1 MPKSVAKP
9 AAKSAA
15 KASVKAEPKATKATP
30 KTAAKTTS
38 KATPKTAASKTT
50 TAKAAK
56 PAAKTAAKAAPKT
69 GAKAAPKTAAKKSTT
84 KASTKKAG
92 SASSTDDEDWGEAG
106 SGRSLV
112 IVESPAKAK
121 TLKKIL
127 GAKFMIKAS
136 VGHIR
141 DLPEKKLGV
150 DIDNDFEPLYEVL
163 AAKADLVEELR
174 QAARKSDTI
183 YLAADPDRE
192 GEAIAWHVSELL
204 DNTKATVHRI
214 EFHEITKNA
223 ILEAIQNP
231 REIDYHR
238 VNAQQTRRILD
249 RLVGYKLSPLLWK
262 KVSKGLS
269 AGRVQSVAVRI
280 ICEREAEIN
289 AFVPVEYW
297 TVATELK
304 KTLKDAGGMVANLA
318 KIDGEKAEIKDEA
331 AAKAIVKTLETQPYE
346 VAAVNTREAKRRP
359 QPPFITSTLQR
370 EASTRFGYSVKKTMQ
385 IAQKLYEGM
394 DLGNGPEGLISYMR
408 TDSTRVADEARD
420 AAKEFIVA
428 QYGPEFYPAE
438 PNDYT
443 KKAKKNVQDAH
454 EAIRPTYINRT
465 PDSVRDALNEEQFR
479 IYSIIWN
486 RFMSS
491 QMEAA
496 QIRTKTVEVACQN
509 LLLRGSDSK
518 VIFKGYMAV
527 YQAAEDEEVTSSAL
541 LDVVKGDKLVA
552 SKVEPKQHFT
562 EPPPRFNEASLVKTL
577 EELGIGRPSTY
588 APTIATVQ
596 DRGYVFMENK
606 ALKPTPL
613 GKAVNDVLVKHF
625 QDIVDVGFTAGMENK
640 LDEIED
646 NNLPWRGVIRD
657 FYEPF
662 EATLKKAGDEMEKV
676 VILLEG
682 ESCPD
687 CEKPMSLKTSRW
699 GSQFMGCTGYPE
711 CKYTRPLSKDQK
723 ALPED
728 QPSDEKCEKCGG
740 DMLMKHGRFG
750 EYLKC
755 QSEGC
760 GATKS
765 FEQKTGIVCPK
776 CGEGEVVAKKSR
788 RGKIFYG
795 CNRYPDCDQAF
806 WNKPVADKCPDCG
819 HLLTEKVLKKGTFHA
834 CSEKGCGFSREVE
847 TPEAAP
853 A

>member
-1 MPKSVAKP
+1 MPKASEKSTTTTKTTAK
-9 AAKSAA
+9 KTTA
-15 KASVKAEPKATKATP
+15 KA
-30 KTAAKTTS
+30 
-38 KATPKTAASKTT
+38 T
-50 TAKAAK
+50 TAKAATK
-56 PAAKTAAKAAPKT
+56 KAAPAKT
-69 GAKAAPKTAAKKSTT
+69 TT
-84 KASTKKAG
+84 KAKTKKAG
-92 SASSTDDEDWGEAG
+92 GDSGFDEEEDSEGG
-106 SGRSLV
+106 NGRSLV

-127 GAKFMIKAS
+127 GAKFQIKAS

-150 DIDNDFEPLYEVL
+150 DIEQNFEPMYEVL
-163 AAKADLVEELR
+163 PAKADLVEEL
-174 QAARKSDTI
+174 QEAARKSDTI

-192 GEAIAWHVSELL
+192 GEAIAWHVSMLL
-204 DNTKATVHRI
+204 NNPKASVHRI

-223 ILEAIQNP
+223 ILEAIKNP
-231 REIDYHR
+231 REIDLPR
-238 VNAQQTRRILD
+238 VNAQQARRVLD

-269 AGRVQSVAVRI
+269 AGRVQSVAVRL
-280 ICEREAEIN
+280 ICEREEEVE

-297 TVATELK
+297 TIATELK
-304 KTLKDAGGMVANLA
+304 KDAKDTHHMVANLA
-318 KIDGEKAEIKDEA
+318 KIDGEKAEIPNEKA
-331 AAKAIVKTLETQPYE
+331 AAAIVKTLESNPHE
-346 VAAVNTREAKRRP
+346 VAAVNTRESRRKA

-370 EASTRFGYSVKKTMQ
+370 ESSTRFGYAVKKTMQ
-385 IAQKLYEGM
+385 IAQKLYEGI

-420 AAKEFIVA
+420 AAKAFIVDH
-428 QYGPEFYPAE
+428 YGKEFYPAE
-438 PNDYT
+438 PNDYS
-443 KKAKKNVQDAH
+443 KKSKKNIQDAH
-454 EAIRPTYINRT
+454 EAIRPTYIDKT
-465 PDSVRDALNEEQFR
+465 PESIKDKLNDEQYR

-486 RFMSS
+486 RFMAS

-496 QIRTKTVEVACQN
+496 QIRTKTIEVSCQN

-527 YQAAEDEEVTSSAL
+527 YQADEDEDVVASAL
-541 LDVVKGDKLVA
+541 LDVEKGDKLVMA
-552 SKVEPKQHFT
+552 KVEPKQHFT

-613 GKAVNDVLVKHF
+613 GKAVNQVLVKHF
-625 QDIVDVGFTAGMENK
+625 QDIVDVHFTAALETR
-640 LDEIED
+640 LDDIEED
-646 NNLPWRGVIRD
+646 TIQWQGVIRD

-662 EATLKKAGDEMEKV
+662 EATLKKAADEMEKV

-682 ESCPD
+682 ENCPD
-687 CEKPMSLKTSRW
+687 CGKPMSLKTSRW

-740 DMLMKHGRFG
+740 DMMMKHGRFG

-755 QSEGC
+755 QAEGC
-760 GATKS
+760 GASKS
-765 FEQKTGIVCPK
+765 FEQKTGITCPK
-776 CGEGEVVAKKSR
+776 CNQGEVVAKKSR

-806 WNKPVADKCPDCG
+806 WNKPIAEKCPDCG
-819 HLLTEKVLKKGTFHA
+819 SLLTEKVLKKGTFHA
-834 CSEKGCGFSREVE
+834 CPEKGCGFSKQVEEVS
-847 TPEAAP
+847 P
-853 A
+853 AS

>member
-1 MPKSVAKP
+1 MP
-9 AAKSAA
+9 
-15 KASVKAEPKATKATP
+15 
-30 KTAAKTTS
+30 KTTS
-38 KATPKTAASKTT
+38 KTVDKTVVKPSTKPKAKKADAKATLPKAKSSKPVASKGKAVK
-50 TAKAAK
+50 AKA
-56 PAAKTAAKAAPKT
+56 
-69 GAKAAPKTAAKKSTT
+69 
-84 KASTKKAG
+84 KKAD
-92 SASSTDDEDWGEAG
+92 SDEALDASEA
-106 SGRSLV
+106 GRSLV

-127 GAKFMIKAS
+127 GAKFQIKAS

-150 DIDNDFEPLYEVL
+150 DVDQDFEPVYEVL
-163 AAKADLVEELR
+163 SAKADLVEELR
-174 QAARKSDTI
+174 QAASKCDTI

-192 GEAIAWHVSELL
+192 GEAIAWHVAALL
-204 DNTKATVHRI
+204 AGNTTAVVHRI

-223 ILEAIQNP
+223 ILEAIQHP
-231 REIDYHR
+231 REINVHR
-238 VNAQQTRRILD
+238 VNAQQARRILD

-269 AGRVQSVAVRI
+269 AGRVQSVAVRL
-280 ICEREAEIN
+280 ICEREAEIE

-297 TVATELK
+297 TIATELK
-304 KTLKDAGGMVANLA
+304 KSAKDAASMVANLVR
-318 KIDGEKAEIKDEA
+318 IDGEKVEISDEKTA
-331 AAKAIVKTLETQPYE
+331 NAIVKTLETSPY
-346 VAAVNTREAKRRP
+346 AVSSVGTRESRRKP

-370 EASTRFGYSVKKTMQ
+370 EASTRYGYPVKKTMQ
-385 IAQKLYEGM
+385 IAQKLYEGL
-394 DLGNGPEGLISYMR
+394 DLGNGPEGLITYMR
-408 TDSTRVADEARD
+408 TDSTRIADEARD
-420 AAKEFIVA
+420 AAKAFIVEH
-428 QYGPEFYPAE
+428 YGQEFYPAE
-438 PNDYT
+438 PNDYS
-443 KKAKKNVQDAH
+443 KKAKKNIQDAH
-454 EAIRPTYINRT
+454 EAIRPTFIERT
-465 PDSVRDALNEEQFR
+465 PESVRDSLSDEQHR

-491 QMEAA
+491 QMESA
-496 QIRTKTVEVACQN
+496 QIRTKTVEVGCAN

-518 VIFKGYMAV
+518 VVFKGYMAV
-527 YQAAEDEEVTSSAL
+527 YQAEDDEAVTASAL
-541 LDVVKGDKLVA
+541 LDVEKGDQLVVA
-552 SKVEPKQHFT
+552 KIDPKQHFT
-562 EPPPRFNEASLVKTL
+562 EPPPRFNEASLVKML

-596 DRGYVFMENK
+596 DRGYAFMENK

-613 GKAVNDVLVKHF
+613 GKAVNQVLVKHF
-625 QDIVDVGFTAGMENK
+625 QDIVDVGFTAAMETK
-640 LDEIED
+640 LDDIEED
-646 NNLPWRGVIRD
+646 TLQWRGVIRD

-662 EATLKKAGDEMEKV
+662 EATLKKATDEMEKV

-728 QPSDEKCEKCGG
+728 QPSDEKCEKCSGA
-740 DMLMKHGRFG
+740 MMMKHGRFG

-755 QSEGC
+755 QNEDC

-776 CGEGEVVAKKSR
+776 CNQGEVVAKKSR

-806 WNKPVADKCPDCG
+806 WNKPLADKCPECDS
-819 HLLTEKVLKKGTFHA
+819 LLTEKVLKKGTFQA
-834 CSEKGCGFSREVE
+834 CPTKGCGYTKEVE
-847 TPEAAP
+847 EAPIAP
-853 A
+853 SA

>member
-1 MPKSVAKP
+1 MPKIASKASPKPSLDEEETSVTTSAKAKATAKAATKTTKAKPDSKFVAKP
-9 AAKSAA
+9 AS
-15 KASVKAEPKATKATP
+15 
-30 KTAAKTTS
+30 
-38 KATPKTAASKTT
+38 
-50 TAKAAK
+50 
-56 PAAKTAAKAAPKT
+56 KTAAKAAVKST
-69 GAKAAPKTAAKKSTT
+69 TKAKAAPKS
-84 KASTKKAG
+84 KKA
-92 SASSTDDEDWGEAG
+92 ASDDADADEGG
-106 SGRSLV
+106 GRSLV

-127 GAKFMIKAS
+127 GAKFTIKAS

-150 DIDNDFEPLYEVL
+150 DIENDFEPLYEIL

-174 QAARKSDTI
+174 EAARKSDTI

-192 GEAIAWHVSELL
+192 GEAIAWHVSMLL
-204 DNTKATVHRI
+204 DNPKATVHRI

-223 ILEAIQNP
+223 ILEAIQHP

-280 ICEREAEIN
+280 ICEREAEID
-289 AFVPVEYW
+289 AFTPVEYW
-297 TVATELK
+297 TIGTELK
-304 KTLKDAGGMVANLA
+304 KDLKDAGGMVANLA
-318 KIDGEKAEIKDEA
+318 KIDGEKAEIHNEA
-331 AAKAIVKTLETQPYE
+331 TAKALVKTLETQPYE
-346 VAAVNTREAKRRP
+346 VAAVNTRESKRKA

-370 EASTRFGYSVKKTMQ
+370 EASTRFGYAVKKTMQ
-385 IAQKLYEGM
+385 VAQKLYEGM
-394 DLGNGPEGLISYMR
+394 DLGHGPEGLITYMR
-408 TDSTRVADEARD
+408 TDSTRISDEARD
-420 AAKEFIVA
+420 AAKEFIMS
-428 QYGPEFYPAE
+428 QYGKEYYPAE
-438 PNDYT
+438 PNDYS
-443 KKAKKNVQDAH
+443 KKSKKNVQDAH
-454 EAIRPTYINRT
+454 EAIRPTDVTRT
-465 PDSVRDALNEEQFR
+465 PDAVRDALNDEQFR

-486 RFMSS
+486 RFMAS
-491 QMEAA
+491 QMDAA

-527 YQAAEDEEVTSSAL
+527 YQADEDEEVTSSAL
-541 LDVVKGDKLVA
+541 LDVNKGDRLVVA
-552 SKVEPKQHFT
+552 KIDPKQHFT

-588 APTIATVQ
+588 APTIGTIQ

-613 GKAVNDVLVKHF
+613 GKAVNEVLVKHF
-625 QDIVDVGFTAGMENK
+625 QDIVDVGFTAAMEDK
-640 LDEIED
+640 LDDIEIEQ
-646 NNLPWRGVIRD
+646 LPWRNVIRG

-662 EATLKKAGDEMEKV
+662 EATLKKASDEMEKV
-676 VILLEG
+676 VIILDG
-682 ESCPD
+682 EFCPD
-687 CEKPMSLKTSRW
+687 CGKPMSLKTSRW

-711 CKYTRPLSKDQK
+711 CKATRPLSKDQK
-723 ALPED
+723 PLPED

-765 FEQKTGIVCPK
+765 FEQKTGVVCPK

-806 WNKPVADKCPDCG
+806 WNKPVDEKCPDCG
-819 HLLTEKVLKKGTFHA
+819 HLLTEKVLKKGTFRA
-834 CSEKGCGFSREVE
+834 CSEKGCGYSREIEV
-847 TPEAAP
+847 EAAP

>member
-1 MPKSVAKP
+1 MPK
-9 AAKSAA
+9 
-15 KASVKAEPKATKATP
+15 
-30 KTAAKTTS
+30 
-38 KATPKTAASKTT
+38 T
-50 TAKAAK
+50 TAK
-56 PAAKTAAKAAPKT
+56 TAPKT
-69 GAKAAPKTAAKKSTT
+69 TKKPAKATG
-84 KASTKKAG
+84 KASPKKAKT
-92 SASSTDDEDWGEAG
+92 SPADDEDDQDESG

-127 GAKFMIKAS
+127 GAKFQIKAS

-150 DIDNDFEPLYEVL
+150 EIDNNFEPVYEVL
-163 AAKADLVEELR
+163 PAKADLVEELR
-174 QAARKSDTI
+174 SAASKCDTI

-192 GEAIAWHVSELL
+192 GEAIAWHVSMLL
-204 DNTKATVHRI
+204 DNPKAKVHRI

-223 ILEAIQNP
+223 ILDAIQHP

-269 AGRVQSVAVRI
+269 AGRVQSVAVRL
-280 ICEREAEIN
+280 ICEREAEID

-297 TVATELK
+297 TIAAELK
-304 KTLKDAGGMVANLA
+304 KDAKDKASMMANLV
-318 KIDGEKAEIKDEA
+318 KIDSEKAEIPDEA
-331 AAKAIVKTLETQPYE
+331 TAKAIVKTLETSPYE
-346 VAAVNTREAKRRP
+346 VASVGSRESKRKA

-370 EASTRFGYSVKKTMQ
+370 ESSTRYGYSVKKTMQ
-385 IAQKLYEGM
+385 IAQQLYEGI

-420 AAKEFIVA
+420 AAKEFIVN
-428 QYGPEFYPAE
+428 QYGKEFYPAE
-438 PNDYT
+438 PNDYS
-443 KKAKKNVQDAH
+443 KKTKKNVQDAH
-454 EAIRPTYINRT
+454 EAIRPTYIERT
-465 PDSVRDALNEEQFR
+465 PESVRASLSDEQFR

-486 RFMSS
+486 RFIAS

-496 QIRTKTVEVACQN
+496 QIRTKTVEVACKN
-509 LLLRGSDSK
+509 LLLRGSDST

-527 YQAAEDEEVTSSAL
+527 YQADEDEEVTSSAL
-541 LDVVKGDKLVA
+541 LDVQKGDKLVH
-552 SKVEPKQHFT
+552 SKIEPKQHFT

-596 DRGYVFMENK
+596 ERGYVFMENK

-613 GKAVNDVLVKHF
+613 GKTVNEVLVKHF
-625 QDIVDVGFTAGMENK
+625 QDIVDVHFTAALETK
-640 LDEIED
+640 LDDIEGD
-646 NNLPWRGVIRD
+646 ALPWRGVIRD

-662 EATLKKAGDEMEKV
+662 EATLKKATDEMEKV

-682 ESCPD
+682 ETCQD
-687 CEKPMSLKTSRW
+687 CGKPMSLKTSRW

-711 CKYTRPLSKDQK
+711 CKSTRPLSKDQK
-723 ALPED
+723 PLPED
-728 QPSDEKCEKCGG
+728 KPSDEKCEKCGG
-740 DMLMKHGRFG
+740 EMLMKHGRFG

-755 QSEGC
+755 QNEGC

-765 FEQKTGIVCPK
+765 FEQKTGVTCPK
-776 CGEGEVVAKKSR
+776 CGQGEVVAKKSR
-788 RGKIFYG
+788 RGKMFYG

-806 WNKPVADKCPDCG
+806 WNKPVAEKCPECDS
-819 HLLTEKVLKKGTFHA
+819 LLTEKVLKKGTFYA
-834 CSEKGCGFSREVE
+834 CSTKGCGYSREVE
-847 TPEAAP
+847 TTAAP

>member
-1 MPKSVAKP
+1 MPKASPKAETKAESKTNKKP
-9 AAKSAA
+9 ASKAGAKKATG
-15 KASVKAEPKATKATP
+15 KASA
-30 KTAAKTTS
+30 
-38 KATPKTAASKTT
+38 
-50 TAKAAK
+50 
-56 PAAKTAAKAAPKT
+56 
-69 GAKAAPKTAAKKSTT
+69 
-84 KASTKKAG
+84 KKAG
-92 SASSTDDEDWGEAG
+92 GDSGMNEEEESGN
-106 SGRSLV
+106 GRSLV

-127 GAKFMIKAS
+127 GAKFQIKAS

-150 DIDNDFEPLYEVL
+150 DVDQDFEPMYEIL
-163 AAKADLVEELR
+163 PAKADLVEELR
-174 QAARKSDTI
+174 SAANKCDTI

-192 GEAIAWHVSELL
+192 GEAIAWHVSTLL
-204 DNTKATVHRI
+204 ENPKATVHRI

-223 ILEAIQNP
+223 ILEAIQHP

-269 AGRVQSVAVRI
+269 AGRVQSVAVRL
-280 ICEREAEIN
+280 ICEREAEVE

-297 TVATELK
+297 TIATELK
-304 KTLKDAGGMVANLA
+304 KDAKDKASMMANLV
-318 KIDGEKAEIKDEA
+318 KIDGEKAEIHDEKSA
-331 AAKAIVKTLETQPYE
+331 TAVVKTLEGNPYE
-346 VAAVNTREAKRRP
+346 VASVGTRESRRKP

-370 EASTRFGYSVKKTMQ
+370 EASTRYGYSVKKTMQ
-385 IAQKLYEGM
+385 IAQQLYEGI

-408 TDSTRVADEARD
+408 TDSTRISDEARD
-420 AAKEFIVA
+420 AAKEFITEH
-428 QYGPEFYPAE
+428 YGKEFYPAE
-438 PNDYT
+438 PNDYS
-443 KKAKKNVQDAH
+443 KKTKKNVQDAH
-454 EAIRPTYINRT
+454 EAIRPTYITRT
-465 PDSVRDALNEEQFR
+465 PDSVRASLSEEQAR
-479 IYSIIWN
+479 IYGIIWN
-486 RFMSS
+486 RFMAS

-496 QIRTKTVEVACQN
+496 KISTKTVEVSCQN

-527 YQAAEDEEVTSSAL
+527 YQAEEDEEVVASAL
-541 LDVVKGDKLVA
+541 LDVSKGDKLVA
-552 SKVEPKQHFT
+552 AKVEPKQHFT

-596 DRGYVFMENK
+596 ERGYVFMENK

-613 GKAVNDVLVKHF
+613 GKAVNEVLVKHF
-625 QDIVDVGFTAGMENK
+625 QDIVDVNFTAALETK
-640 LDEIED
+640 LDDIED
-646 NNLPWRGVIRD
+646 DTLPWRGVIRD

-662 EATLKKAGDEMEKV
+662 EATLKKAADEMEKV
-676 VILLEG
+676 VILLDG
-682 ESCPD
+682 EVCQD
-687 CEKPMSLKTSRW
+687 CGKPMSLKTSRW

-711 CKYTRPLSKDQK
+711 CKATRPLSKDQK

-728 QPSDEKCEKCGG
+728 KPSDEKCEKCGG
-740 DMLMKHGRFG
+740 EMVMKHGRFG

-755 QSEGC
+755 QSEDC

-765 FEQKTGIVCPK
+765 FEQKTGVTCPK
-776 CGEGEVVAKKSR
+776 CNQGEVVAKKSR

-806 WNKPVADKCPDCG
+806 WNKPVAEKCPDCESM
-819 HLLTEKVLKKGTFHA
+819 LTEKVLKKGTFYA
-834 CSEKGCGFSREVE
+834 CPTKGCGYSREVE
-847 TPEAAP
+847 AVAP

>member
-1 MPKSVAKP
+1 MPKSAPKATVSTDEETTSAKT
-9 AAKSAA
+9 
-15 KASVKAEPKATKATP
+15 KATKA
-30 KTAAKTTS
+30 K
-38 KATPKTAASKTT
+38 AASKTT
-50 TAKAAK
+50 TKAKAAT
-56 PAAKTAAKAAPKT
+56 KTT
-69 GAKAAPKTAAKKSTT
+69 TAKAAPKTAAKPATKTAATKTAAKKTTT
-84 KASTKKAG
+84 KAKTKKAAVEEDDDFEEG
-92 SASSTDDEDWGEAG
+92 SG
-106 SGRSLV
+106 GRSLV

-163 AAKADLVEELR
+163 SAKADLVEELR
-174 QAARKSDTI
+174 SAARKSDTI

-192 GEAIAWHVSELL
+192 GEAIAWHVSTLL
-204 DNTKATVHRI
+204 DNPKATVHRI

-223 ILEAIQNP
+223 ILDAIQNP

-269 AGRVQSVAVRI
+269 AGRVQSVAVRL
-280 ICEREAEIN
+280 ICEREAEIE
-289 AFVPVEYW
+289 AFVPEEYW
-297 TVATELK
+297 TIATELK
-304 KTLKDAGGMVANLA
+304 KDAKDAGAMVANLA
-318 KIDGEKAEIKDEA
+318 KIDGEKAEIKNEA
-331 AAKAIVKTLETQPYE
+331 QAKALVKTLETQPYE
-346 VAAVNTREAKRRP
+346 VAGVNTRESKRKP

-370 EASTRFGYSVKKTMQ
+370 ESSTRYGYSVKKTMQ
-385 IAQKLYEGM
+385 IAQQLYEGV

-408 TDSTRVADEARD
+408 TDSTRISDEARD
-420 AAKEFIVA
+420 AAKEFILA
-428 QYGPEFYPAE
+428 QYGKEYYPAE
-438 PNDYT
+438 PNDYS
-443 KKAKKNVQDAH
+443 KKTKKNVQDAH
-454 EAIRPTYINRT
+454 EAIRPTYVSKT
-465 PDSVRDALNEEQFR
+465 PDSVRSALSEEQFR

-486 RFMSS
+486 RFMAS

-527 YQAAEDEEVTSSAL
+527 YQAEDDEEVTASAL
-541 LDVVKGDKLVA
+541 LDVTKGDKLVVA
-552 SKVEPKQHFT
+552 KIDPKQHFT
-562 EPPPRFNEASLVKTL
+562 EPPPRFNEASLVKML

-588 APTIATVQ
+588 APTIGTVQ

-613 GKAVNDVLVKHF
+613 GRAVNEVLVKHF
-625 QDIVDVGFTAGMENK
+625 QDIVDVNFTAAMEDK
-640 LDEIED
+640 LDGIED
-646 NNLPWRGVIRD
+646 DTLPWRTVIRG

-662 EATLKKAGDEMEKV
+662 EATLKKASDEMEKV
-676 VILLEG
+676 VIILEG
-682 ESCPD
+682 ESCQD
-687 CEKPMSLKTSRW
+687 CGKPMSLKTSRW

-711 CKYTRPLSKDQK
+711 CKATRPLSKDQK

-728 QPSDEKCEKCGG
+728 KPSDEKCEKCGG
-740 DMLMKHGRFG
+740 EMMMKHGRFG

-755 QSEGC
+755 QNEDC

-765 FEQKTGIVCPK
+765 FEQKTGVTCPK

-788 RGKIFYG
+788 RGKMFYG

-806 WNKPVADKCPDCG
+806 WNKPVNEKCPDCG

-847 TPEAAP
+847 TAASS
-853 A
+853 

>member
-1 MPKSVAKP
+1 MSKAPTKSG
-9 AAKSAA
+9 
-15 KASVKAEPKATKATP
+15 VKA
-30 KTAAKTTS
+30 
-38 KATPKTAASKTT
+38 TT
-50 TAKAAK
+50 TTKKTSAKAAPK
-56 PAAKTAAKAAPKT
+56 KTAAKASS
-69 GAKAAPKTAAKKSTT
+69 KKVGKNTVLDE
-84 KASTKKAG
+84 
-92 SASSTDDEDWGEAG
+92 DDENSAAN
-106 SGRSLV
+106 GRSLV

-127 GAKFMIKAS
+127 GPKFQIKAS

-150 DIDNDFEPLYEVL
+150 DIEHDFEPMYEVL
-163 AAKADLVEELR
+163 SAKASLVEEL
-174 QAARKSDTI
+174 QEAARKSDTI

-192 GEAIAWHVSELL
+192 GEAIAWHVSMLL
-204 DNTKATVHRI
+204 DNTKAKVHRI
-214 EFHEITKNA
+214 EFHEITKSA

-231 REIDYHR
+231 REINYPR
-238 VNAQQTRRILD
+238 VNAQQARRVLD

-269 AGRVQSVAVRI
+269 AGRVQSVTVRL
-280 ICEREAEIN
+280 ICEREEEVL

-297 TVATELK
+297 TIATELK
-304 KTLKDAGGMVANLA
+304 KDAKDSHHMVANLV
-318 KIDGEKAEIKDEA
+318 KVDGEKAEIPDEKT
-331 AAKAIVKTLETQPYE
+331 AKALVKTLESNAHE
-346 VAAVNTREAKRRP
+346 VSAVNSRESRRKA

-385 IAQKLYEGM
+385 IAQKLYEGI
-394 DLGNGPEGLISYMR
+394 DLGNGPEGLITYMR
-408 TDSTRVADEARD
+408 TDSTRVADEARE
-420 AAKEFIVA
+420 AAKEFIVK
-428 QYGPEFYPAE
+428 QYGKEFYPAE
-438 PNDYT
+438 PNDYS
-443 KKAKKNVQDAH
+443 KKSKKNIQDAH
-454 EAIRPTYINRT
+454 EAIRPTYVDKT
-465 PDSVRDALNEEQFR
+465 PDAIKHALSDEQAR
-479 IYSIIWN
+479 IYGIIWN
-486 RFMSS
+486 RFMAS

-496 QIRTKTVEVACQN
+496 QIRTKTVEVTCKN
-509 LLLRGSDSK
+509 LTLRGSDSK

-527 YQAAEDEEVTSSAL
+527 YQADEDEEVVASAL
-541 LDVVKGDKLVA
+541 LDVEKGDQLA
-552 SKVEPKQHFT
+552 MAKVEPRQHFT

-613 GKAVNDVLVKHF
+613 GKAVNQVLVRHF
-625 QDIVDVGFTAGMENK
+625 HDIVDVNFTAALETR
-640 LDEIED
+640 LDNIEED
-646 NNLPWRGVIRD
+646 TTPWQGVIRD
-657 FYEPF
+657 FYGPF
-662 EATLKKAGDEMEKV
+662 EATLKKASDEMEKV

-755 QSEGC
+755 QAEGC
-760 GATKS
+760 GAAKS
-765 FEQKTGIVCPK
+765 FEQKTGITCPK
-776 CGEGEVVAKKSR
+776 CNQGEVVAKKSR

-806 WNKPVADKCPDCG
+806 WNKPLAEKCPDCAS
-819 HLLTEKVLKKGTFHA
+819 LLTEKVLKKGTFHA
-834 CSEKGCGFSREVE
+834 CPEKGCGFSKQVEEV
-847 TPEAAP
+847 AAP
-853 A
+853 AS

>member
-1 MPKSVAKP
+1 MPKASTTGAAKKASATPKKP
-9 AAKSAA
+9 ATKKASPKKSAAA
-15 KASVKAEPKATKATP
+15 KASADDDMEE
-30 KTAAKTTS
+30 
-38 KATPKTAASKTT
+38 
-50 TAKAAK
+50 
-56 PAAKTAAKAAPKT
+56 
-69 GAKAAPKTAAKKSTT
+69 
-84 KASTKKAG
+84 G
-92 SASSTDDEDWGEAG
+92 S
-106 SGRSLV
+106 SGGKSLV

-127 GAKFMIKAS
+127 GAKFQIKAS

-150 DIDNDFEPLYEVL
+150 DIENNFEPMYEIL
-163 AAKADLVEELR
+163 PAKADLVEELR
-174 QAARKSDTI
+174 NAASKSDTI

-192 GEAIAWHVSELL
+192 GEAIAWHISALL

-231 REIDYHR
+231 REIDYPR
-238 VNAQQTRRILD
+238 VNAQQARRVLD

-269 AGRVQSVAVRI
+269 AGRVQSVTVRL
-280 ICEREAEIN
+280 ICEREAEIE
-289 AFVPVEYW
+289 AFTPVEYW

-304 KTLKDAGGMVANLA
+304 KDKADAASMQANLV
-318 KIDGEKAEIKDEA
+318 KIDGEKAEVSDEKT
-331 AAKAIVKTLETQPYE
+331 AKAIVKTLESQPYE
-346 VAAVNTREAKRRP
+346 VAAVNVRESKRKP

-370 EASTRFGYSVKKTMQ
+370 ESSTRYGYSVKKTMQ
-385 IAQKLYEGM
+385 IAQQLYEGVE
-394 DLGNGPEGLISYMR
+394 LSSGHEGLISYMR
-408 TDSTRVADEARD
+408 TDSTRVSDEARD
-420 AAKEFIVA
+420 AAKEFILDR
-428 QYGPEFYPAE
+428 YGKEFYPE
-438 PNDYT
+438 TPNDYT
-443 KKAKKNVQDAH
+443 KKTKKNVQDAH
-454 EAIRPTYINRT
+454 EAIRPTAIERT
-465 PDSVRDALNEEQFR
+465 PELVKEYLSDEQFR
-479 IYSIIWN
+479 LYSIIWN

-491 QMEAA
+491 QMESA
-496 QIRTKTVEVACQN
+496 QIRTKTVETACQN

-527 YQAAEDEEVTSSAL
+527 YQSDEDEDVVASAL
-541 LDVVKGDKLVA
+541 LDVQKGDKLV
-552 SKVEPKQHFT
+552 STKVEPKQHFT

-596 DRGYVFMENK
+596 DRGYAYMESK
-606 ALKPTPL
+606 ALRPTPL
-613 GKAVNDVLVKHF
+613 GKAVNMVLVKHF
-625 QDIVDVGFTAGMENK
+625 HDIVDVGFTAAMENK
-640 LDEIED
+640 LDDIESD
-646 NNLPWRGVIRD
+646 SLPWQGVIRE

-662 EATLKKAGDEMEKV
+662 EATLKQATDEMEKV

-682 ESCPD
+682 ENCPD
-687 CEKPMSLKTSRW
+687 CTKPMSLKTSRW

-740 DMLMKHGRFG
+740 DMLLKHGRFG

-755 QSEGC
+755 QAEDC
-760 GATKS
+760 GVSKS
-765 FEQKTGIVCPK
+765 FEQKTGVTCPK
-776 CGEGEVVAKKSR
+776 CGQGEVVAKKSR

-806 WNKPVADKCPDCG
+806 WNKPVNEKCPDCG
-819 HLLTEKVLKKGTFHA
+819 AMLTEKVLKKGTFHA

-847 TPEAAP
+847 DVVPTT
-853 A
+853 

>member
-1 MPKSVAKP
+1 MPK
-9 AAKSAA
+9 
-15 KASVKAEPKATKATP
+15 ASE
-30 KTAAKTTS
+30 KTAAKT
-38 KATPKTAASKTT
+38 ASKKT
-50 TAKAAK
+50 TAKAAPK
-56 PAAKTAAKAAPKT
+56 KAAPAKT
-69 GAKAAPKTAAKKSTT
+69 TT
-84 KASTKKAG
+84 KAKTKKAG
-92 SASSTDDEDWGEAG
+92 VSTDPDEDEASEG
-106 SGRSLV
+106 GNGRSLV

-127 GAKFMIKAS
+127 GAKFQIKAS

-150 DIDNDFEPLYEVL
+150 DIEQNFEPMYEVL
-163 AAKADLVEELR
+163 PAKADLVEELR
-174 QAARKSDTI
+174 EAARKSDTI

-192 GEAIAWHVSELL
+192 GEAIAWHVSKLL
-204 DNTKATVHRI
+204 DNPKATVHRI

-223 ILEAIQNP
+223 ILEAIKNP
-231 REIDYHR
+231 REIDYPR
-238 VNAQQTRRILD
+238 VNAQQARRVLD

-269 AGRVQSVAVRI
+269 AGRVQSVAVRL
-280 ICEREAEIN
+280 ICEREEEVE

-297 TVATELK
+297 TISTELK
-304 KTLKDAGGMVANLA
+304 KDAKDTHQMIANLA
-318 KIDGEKAEIKDEA
+318 RIDGEKAEIPDEKSA
-331 AAKAIVKTLETQPYE
+331 QAIVDTLKSNPLE
-346 VAAVNTREAKRRP
+346 VAGVNTRESRRKA

-370 EASTRFGYSVKKTMQ
+370 ESSTRFGYAVKKTMQ
-385 IAQKLYEGM
+385 IAQKLYEGI

-408 TDSTRVADEARD
+408 TDSTRVSDEARD
-420 AAKEFIVA
+420 AAKEFILN
-428 QYGPEFYPAE
+428 QYGKEYYPAE
-438 PNDYT
+438 PNDYS
-443 KKAKKNVQDAH
+443 KKSKKNIQDAH
-454 EAIRPTYINRT
+454 EAIRPTYIEKT
-465 PDSVRDALNEEQFR
+465 PELVREKLSEEQFR

-486 RFMSS
+486 RFMAS

-496 QIRTKTVEVACQN
+496 QIRTKTVEVACKN

-527 YQAAEDEEVTSSAL
+527 YQADEDEEVVASAL
-541 LDVVKGDKLVA
+541 LDVQKGDKLTA
-552 SKVEPKQHFT
+552 AKVEPKQHFT

-613 GKAVNDVLVKHF
+613 GKAVNQVLVKHF
-625 QDIVDVGFTAGMENK
+625 QDIVDVHFTATMETR
-640 LDEIED
+640 LDDIEED
-646 NNLPWRGVIRD
+646 TIEWQGVIRD

-662 EATLKKAGDEMEKV
+662 EATLKKAADEMEKV

-682 ESCPD
+682 ENCPD
-687 CEKPMSLKTSRW
+687 CGKPMSLKTSRW

-740 DMLMKHGRFG
+740 DMVMKHGRFG

-755 QSEGC
+755 QAEGC
-760 GATKS
+760 GASKS
-765 FEQKTGIVCPK
+765 FEQKTGITCPK
-776 CGEGEVVAKKSR
+776 CNQGEVVAKKSR

-806 WNKPVADKCPDCG
+806 WNKPIADKCPDCQS
-819 HLLTEKVLKKGTFHA
+819 LLTEKVLKKGTFHA
-834 CSEKGCGFSREVE
+834 CPEKGCGYSKQVEV
-847 TPEAAP
+847 TSA
-853 A
+853 

>member
-1 MPKSVAKP
+1 MPKSA
-9 AAKSAA
+9 S
-15 KASVKAEPKATKATP
+15 KASETAEQEESTAKKTTKSKTPAKTTTKTKA
-30 KTAAKTTS
+30 AAKTTT
-38 KATPKTAASKTT
+38 KA
-50 TAKAAK
+50 
-56 PAAKTAAKAAPKT
+56 AAKTAT
-69 GAKAAPKTAAKKSTT
+69 KTAAKKTAATKTAATKTAT
-84 KASTKKAG
+84 KAKTKKKADDFEDDDHDE
-92 SASSTDDEDWGEAG
+92 STG
-106 SGRSLV
+106 GRSLV

-127 GAKFMIKAS
+127 GAKFLIKAS

-150 DIDNDFEPLYEVL
+150 DVDNDFEPLYEVL
-163 AAKADLVEELR
+163 SAKSDLVEELR

-192 GEAIAWHVSELL
+192 GEAIAWHVSTLL
-204 DNTKATVHRI
+204 DNPKAAVHRI

-223 ILEAIQNP
+223 ILEAIQHP

-238 VNAQQTRRILD
+238 VNAQQARRILD

-269 AGRVQSVAVRI
+269 AGRVQSVAVRL
-280 ICEREAEIN
+280 ICEREAEIE

-297 TVATELK
+297 TIATELK
-304 KTLKDAGGMVANLA
+304 KDLKDAGGMVANLS
-318 KIDGEKAEIKDEA
+318 KIDGEKAEIHDEA
-331 AAKAIVKTLETQPYE
+331 QAKALVKILETNPYE
-346 VAAVNTREAKRRP
+346 VAAVNTRESKRKP

-370 EASTRFGYSVKKTMQ
+370 ESSTRYGYSVKKTMQ
-385 IAQKLYEGM
+385 IAQQLYEGV

-408 TDSTRVADEARD
+408 TDSTRISDEARD
-420 AAKEFIVA
+420 AAKEFILD
-428 QYGPEFYPAE
+428 QYGKEYYPAE
-438 PNDYT
+438 PNDYS
-443 KKAKKNVQDAH
+443 KKTKKNVQDAH
-454 EAIRPTYINRT
+454 EAIRPTYVNRT
-465 PDSVRDALNEEQFR
+465 PDAVRSALSEEQFR

-486 RFMSS
+486 RFMAS

-527 YQAAEDEEVTSSAL
+527 YQAEDDEEVTASAL
-541 LDVVKGDKLVA
+541 LDVTKGDKLVV
-552 SKVEPKQHFT
+552 SKIDPKQHFT

-588 APTIATVQ
+588 APTIGTVQ

-625 QDIVDVGFTAGMENK
+625 QDIVDVNFTAAMEDK
-640 LDEIED
+640 LDGIEVD
-646 NNLPWRGVIRD
+646 NIPWRGVIRG

-662 EATLKKAGDEMEKV
+662 EATLKKAADEMEKV
-676 VILLEG
+676 VIILEG
-682 ESCPD
+682 ETCSD
-687 CEKPMSLKTSRW
+687 CGKPMSLKTSRW

-711 CKYTRPLSKDQK
+711 CKATRPLSKDQK

-728 QPSDEKCEKCGG
+728 KPSDEKCEKCGG
-740 DMLMKHGRFG
+740 EMMMKHGRFG

-755 QSEGC
+755 QNEEC

-765 FEQKTGIVCPK
+765 FEQKTGVTCPK

-788 RGKIFYG
+788 RGKMFYG

-806 WNKPVADKCPDCG
+806 WNKPVAEKCPECG

-834 CSEKGCGFSREVE
+834 CSEKGCGYSREVE
-847 TPEAAP
+847 TEAAP

>member
-1 MPKSVAKP
+1 MPK
-9 AAKSAA
+9 
-15 KASVKAEPKATKATP
+15 AS
-30 KTAAKTTS
+30 AKTTAKTDS
-38 KATPKTAASKTT
+38 KSEPKTKAAPKKAAPKT
-50 TAKAAK
+50 TAKAAPK
-56 PAAKTAAKAAPKT
+56 KT
-69 GAKAAPKTAAKKSTT
+69 TT
-84 KASTKKAG
+84 KAKTKKASQESG
-92 SASSTDDEDWGEAG
+92 LDDEDSSEG

-127 GAKFMIKAS
+127 GAKFQIKAS

-150 DIDNDFEPLYEVL
+150 DIDQNFEPMYEVL
-163 AAKADLVEELR
+163 PAKADLVEELR
-174 QAARKSDTI
+174 EAARKSDTI

-192 GEAIAWHVSELL
+192 GEAIAWHVSMLL
-204 DNTKATVHRI
+204 DNPKAAVHRI

-223 ILEAIQNP
+223 ILEAIKNP
-231 REIDYHR
+231 REIDYPR
-238 VNAQQTRRILD
+238 VNAQQARRVLD

-269 AGRVQSVAVRI
+269 AGRVQSVAVRL
-280 ICEREAEIN
+280 ICEREEEIE

-297 TVATELK
+297 TIATELK
-304 KTLKDAGGMVANLA
+304 KDLKDSHHMMANLV
-318 KIDGEKAEIKDEA
+318 KVDGEKAEVSDEKTA
-331 AAKAIVKTLETQPYE
+331 TSIVKTLQSHPYE
-346 VAAVNTREAKRRP
+346 VAAVNSRESRRKA

-370 EASTRFGYSVKKTMQ
+370 EASTRYGYAVKKTMQ
-385 IAQKLYEGM
+385 IAQKLYEGI
-394 DLGNGPEGLISYMR
+394 DLGNGPEGLITYMR
-408 TDSTRVADEARD
+408 TDSTRVSDEARD
-420 AAKEFIVA
+420 AAKAFIVD
-428 QYGPEFYPAE
+428 QYGKEFYPAE
-438 PNDYT
+438 PNDYS
-443 KKAKKNVQDAH
+443 KKTKKNVQDAH
-454 EAIRPTYINRT
+454 EAIRPTYIEKT
-465 PDSVRDALNEEQFR
+465 PESVKEKLSDEQFR
-479 IYSIIWN
+479 IYSIVWN
-486 RFMSS
+486 RFMAS

-496 QIRTKTVEVACQN
+496 QIRTKTVEVSCQN

-527 YQAAEDEEVTSSAL
+527 YQADDDEDVVASAL
-541 LDVVKGDKLVA
+541 LDVQKGDKLFQA
-552 SKVEPKQHFT
+552 KVEPKQHFT

-613 GKAVNDVLVKHF
+613 GKAVNQVLVKHF
-625 QDIVDVGFTAGMENK
+625 QDIVDVHFTAALETR
-640 LDEIED
+640 LDDIEED
-646 NNLPWRGVIRD
+646 TVQWQGVIRD

-662 EATLKKAGDEMEKV
+662 EATLKKATDEMEKV

-687 CEKPMSLKTSRW
+687 CNKPMSLKTSRW

-728 QPSDEKCEKCGG
+728 KPSDEKCEKCGG
-740 DMLMKHGRFG
+740 DMLIKHGRFG

-755 QSEGC
+755 QSEDC
-760 GATKS
+760 GASKS
-765 FEQKTGIVCPK
+765 FEQKTGIHCPK
-776 CGEGEVVAKKSR
+776 CNQGEVVAKKSR

-806 WNKPVADKCPDCG
+806 WNKPLAEKCPDCG
-819 HLLTEKVLKKGTFHA
+819 SLLTEKVLKKGTFHA
-834 CSEKGCGFSREVE
+834 CPEKACGFSKQVEEV
-847 TPEAAP
+847 AAP
-853 A
+853 AS

>member
-1 MPKSVAKP
+1 MPIKSASKTKTKVEGDVEQEESTAKKP
-9 AAKSAA
+9 AKAKATTKSAA
-15 KASVKAEPKATKATP
+15 K
-30 KTAAKTTS
+30 AKTTS
-38 KATPKTAASKTT
+38 KATT
-50 TAKAAK
+50 
-56 PAAKTAAKAAPKT
+56 AKTASGAT
-69 GAKAAPKTAAKKSTT
+69 GKTAAKKTTTT
-84 KASTKKAG
+84 KAKTKKAN
-92 SASSTDDEDWGEAG
+92 DIEDEDLEEG

-163 AAKADLVEELR
+163 SAKSDLVEELR
-174 QAARKSDTI
+174 EAARKSDTI

-192 GEAIAWHVSELL
+192 GEAIAWHVSTLL
-204 DNTKATVHRI
+204 DNPKAVVHRI

-223 ILEAIQNP
+223 ILDAIQHP

-238 VNAQQTRRILD
+238 VNAQQARRILD

-269 AGRVQSVAVRI
+269 AGRVQSVAVRL
-280 ICEREAEIN
+280 ICEREAEIE
-289 AFVPVEYW
+289 AFVPEEYW
-297 TVATELK
+297 TIATELK
-304 KTLKDAGGMVANLA
+304 KALKDAGGMVANLA
-318 KIDGEKAEIKDEA
+318 KIDGEKAEIHDEA
-331 AAKAIVKTLETQPYE
+331 MAKALVKTLETDPYE
-346 VAAVNTREAKRRP
+346 VSAVNTRETRRKP

-370 EASTRFGYSVKKTMQ
+370 ESSTRYGYSVKKTMQ
-385 IAQKLYEGM
+385 IAQQLYEGV
-394 DLGNGPEGLISYMR
+394 DLGHGSEGLISYMR
-408 TDSTRVADEARD
+408 TDSTRISDEARD
-420 AAKEFIVA
+420 AAKEFILA
-428 QYGPEFYPAE
+428 QYGAEFYPAE
-438 PNDYT
+438 PNDYS
-443 KKAKKNVQDAH
+443 KKTKKNVQDAH
-454 EAIRPTYINRT
+454 EAIRPTYVSRT
-465 PDSVRDALNEEQFR
+465 PDSVRSALSEEQYR

-486 RFMSS
+486 RFMAS

-496 QIRTKTVEVACQN
+496 QIRTKTVEVTCKN
-509 LLLRGSDSK
+509 LMLRGSDSK

-527 YQAAEDEEVTSSAL
+527 YQAEDDEEVTSSAL
-541 LDVVKGDKLVA
+541 LDVSKGDKLVVA
-552 SKVEPKQHFT
+552 KIEPKQHFT

-588 APTIATVQ
+588 APTIGTVQ

-613 GKAVNDVLVKHF
+613 GKAVNEVLVKHF
-625 QDIVDVGFTAGMENK
+625 QDIVDVGFTAAMEDK
-640 LDEIED
+640 LDGIEVD
-646 NNLPWRGVIRD
+646 SVPWRGVIRG

-662 EATLKKAGDEMEKV
+662 EATLKKAADEMEKV
-676 VILLEG
+676 VIILEG
-682 ESCPD
+682 ENCPD
-687 CEKPMSLKTSRW
+687 CGKPMSLKTSRW

-711 CKYTRPLSKDQK
+711 CKATRPLSKDQK

-728 QPSDEKCEKCGG
+728 KPSDEKCEKCGG
-740 DMLMKHGRFG
+740 EMMMKHGRFG

-755 QSEGC
+755 QNEAC

-765 FEQKTGIVCPK
+765 FEQKTGVTCPK

-788 RGKIFYG
+788 RGKMFYG

-806 WNKPVADKCPDCG
+806 WNKPVAEKCPDCG
-819 HLLTEKVLKKGTFHA
+819 HLLTEKVLKKGTFYA
-834 CSEKGCGFSREVE
+834 CSEKGCGYSREVE
-847 TPEAAP
+847 TEAAP

>member
-1 MPKSVAKP
+1 MPKASE
-9 AAKSAA
+9 KS
-15 KASVKAEPKATKATP
+15 
-30 KTAAKTTS
+30 
-38 KATPKTAASKTT
+38 
-50 TAKAAK
+50 AAK
-56 PAAKTAAKAAPKT
+56 PAAKKATTKAASSKAATKKAAPAKT
-69 GAKAAPKTAAKKSTT
+69 TT
-84 KASTKKAG
+84 KAKTKKAG
-92 SASSTDDEDWGEAG
+92 GESDLSEDDGEG

-127 GAKFMIKAS
+127 GAKFQIKAS

-150 DIDNDFEPLYEVL
+150 DIEQNFEPMYEVL
-163 AAKADLVEELR
+163 PAKADLVEEL
-174 QAARKSDTI
+174 QEAARKSDTI

-192 GEAIAWHVSELL
+192 GEAIAWHVSMLL
-204 DNTKATVHRI
+204 NNPKATVHRI

-231 REIDYHR
+231 REIDLPR
-238 VNAQQTRRILD
+238 VNAQQARRVLD

-269 AGRVQSVAVRI
+269 AGRVQSVAVRL
-280 ICEREAEIN
+280 ICEREEEVE

-297 TVATELK
+297 TIATELK
-304 KTLKDAGGMVANLA
+304 KDAKDTHHMVANLA
-318 KIDGEKAEIKDEA
+318 KIDGEKAEIPDEKA
-331 AAKAIVKTLETQPYE
+331 ATAIVKTLESNPHE
-346 VAAVNTREAKRRP
+346 VSAVNTRESRRKA

-370 EASTRFGYSVKKTMQ
+370 ESSTRFGYAVKKTMQ
-385 IAQKLYEGM
+385 IAQKLYEGI
-394 DLGNGPEGLISYMR
+394 DLGSGGSEGLISYMR
-408 TDSTRVADEARD
+408 TDSTRVSDEARD
-420 AAKEFIVA
+420 AAKEFILK
-428 QYGPEFYPAE
+428 QYGKEYYPAE
-438 PNDYT
+438 PNDYS
-443 KKAKKNVQDAH
+443 KKSKKNIQDAH
-454 EAIRPTYINRT
+454 EAIRPTYIDKT
-465 PDSVRDALNEEQFR
+465 PESIKDKLNDEQYR

-486 RFMSS
+486 RFMAS

-496 QIRTKTVEVACQN
+496 QIRTKTVEVSCKN

-527 YQAAEDEEVTSSAL
+527 YQADEDEDVVASAL
-541 LDVVKGDKLVA
+541 LDVEKGDKLVMA
-552 SKVEPKQHFT
+552 KVEPKQHFT

-613 GKAVNDVLVKHF
+613 GKAVNQVLVKHF
-625 QDIVDVGFTAGMENK
+625 NDIVDTNFTAALETK
-640 LDEIED
+640 LDDIEED
-646 NNLPWRGVIRD
+646 TIQWQGVIRD

-662 EATLKKAGDEMEKV
+662 EATLKKAADEMEKV

-740 DMLMKHGRFG
+740 DMMMKHGRFG

-755 QSEGC
+755 QTEDC
-760 GATKS
+760 GASKS
-765 FEQKTGIVCPK
+765 FEQKTGITCPK
-776 CGEGEVVAKKSR
+776 CNQGEVVAKKSR

-806 WNKPVADKCPDCG
+806 WNKPIADKCPDCG
-819 HLLTEKVLKKGTFHA
+819 SLLTEKVLKKGTFHA
-834 CSEKGCGFSREVE
+834 CPEKACGFSKQVEEV
-847 TPEAAP
+847 AP
-853 A
+853 PA

>member
-1 MPKSVAKP
+1 MPKASE
-9 AAKSAA
+9 KSAT
-15 KASVKAEPKATKATP
+15 KTTTKKATTKAAAP
-30 KTAAKTTS
+30 KKAAPK
-38 KATPKTAASKTT
+38 KAAPAKT
-50 TAKAAK
+50 TAKAK
-56 PAAKTAAKAAPKT
+56 
-69 GAKAAPKTAAKKSTT
+69 
-84 KASTKKAG
+84 TKKAG
-92 SASSTDDEDWGEAG
+92 GDSDMDGEEDGEGG

-150 DIDNDFEPLYEVL
+150 DIEQNFEPMYEVL
-163 AAKADLVEELR
+163 PAKADLVEEL
-174 QAARKSDTI
+174 QEAARKSDTI

-192 GEAIAWHVSELL
+192 GEAIAWHVSMLL
-204 DNTKATVHRI
+204 NNPKATVHRI

-223 ILEAIQNP
+223 ILEAIKNP
-231 REIDYHR
+231 REIDYPR
-238 VNAQQTRRILD
+238 VNAQQARRVLD

-269 AGRVQSVAVRI
+269 AGRVQSVAVRL
-280 ICEREAEIN
+280 ICEREEEVE

-297 TVATELK
+297 TIATELK
-304 KTLKDAGGMVANLA
+304 KDLKDSHHMMANLV
-318 KIDGEKAEIKDEA
+318 KIDGEKAEIPDEKTA
-331 AAKAIVKTLETQPYE
+331 TAIVKTLEGNPYE
-346 VAAVNTREAKRRP
+346 VAAVNTRESRRKA

-370 EASTRFGYSVKKTMQ
+370 ESSTRFGYAVKKTMQ
-385 IAQKLYEGM
+385 IAQKLYEGI

-408 TDSTRVADEARD
+408 TDSTRVSDEARD
-420 AAKEFIVA
+420 AAKEFIVNH
-428 QYGPEFYPAE
+428 YGKEFYPAE
-438 PNDYT
+438 PNDYSKKT
-443 KKAKKNVQDAH
+443 KKNIQDAH
-454 EAIRPTYINRT
+454 EAIRPTYIEKT
-465 PDSVRDALNEEQFR
+465 PESIKDKLNDEQYR

-486 RFMSS
+486 RFMAS

-496 QIRTKTVEVACQN
+496 QIRTKTVEVSCKN

-527 YQAAEDEEVTSSAL
+527 YQADEDEDVVASAL
-541 LDVVKGDKLVA
+541 LDVEKGDKLAVA
-552 SKVEPKQHFT
+552 KVEPKQHFT

-613 GKAVNDVLVKHF
+613 GKAVNQVLVKHF
-625 QDIVDVGFTAGMENK
+625 QDIVDVNFTAALETR
-640 LDEIED
+640 LDDIEED
-646 NNLPWRGVIRD
+646 TIQWQGVIRD

-662 EATLKKAGDEMEKV
+662 EATLKKAADEMEKV

-682 ESCPD
+682 ENCPD
-687 CEKPMSLKTSRW
+687 CSKPMSLKTSRW

-740 DMLMKHGRFG
+740 DMMMKHGRFG

-755 QSEGC
+755 QAEGC
-760 GATKS
+760 GASKS
-765 FEQKTGIVCPK
+765 FEQKTGITCPK
-776 CGEGEVVAKKSR
+776 CNQGEVVAKKSR

-806 WNKPVADKCPDCG
+806 WNKPIADKCPDCG
-819 HLLTEKVLKKGTFHA
+819 SLLTEKTLKKGTFHA
-834 CSEKGCGFSREVE
+834 CPEKGCGFSKQVE
-847 TPEAAP
+847 EAAP

>member
-1 MPKSVAKP
+1 MPKASE
-9 AAKSAA
+9 KSAT
-15 KASVKAEPKATKATP
+15 KTTTKKATTKAATP
-30 KTAAKTTS
+30 KKAAPK
-38 KATPKTAASKTT
+38 KAAPAKT
-50 TAKAAK
+50 TAKAK
-56 PAAKTAAKAAPKT
+56 
-69 GAKAAPKTAAKKSTT
+69 
-84 KASTKKAG
+84 TKKAG
-92 SASSTDDEDWGEAG
+92 GDSDMDGEEDGEGG

-127 GAKFMIKAS
+127 GAKFQIKAS

-150 DIDNDFEPLYEVL
+150 DIEQNFEPMYEVL
-163 AAKADLVEELR
+163 PAKADLVEEL
-174 QAARKSDTI
+174 QEAARKSDTI

-192 GEAIAWHVSELL
+192 GEAIAWHVSMLL
-204 DNTKATVHRI
+204 NNPKATVHRI

-223 ILEAIQNP
+223 ILEAIKNP
-231 REIDYHR
+231 REIDYPR
-238 VNAQQTRRILD
+238 VNAQQARRVLD

-269 AGRVQSVAVRI
+269 AGRVQSVAVRL
-280 ICEREAEIN
+280 ICEREEEVE

-297 TVATELK
+297 TIATELK
-304 KTLKDAGGMVANLA
+304 KDLKDSHHMMANLV
-318 KIDGEKAEIKDEA
+318 KIDGEKAEIPDEKTA
-331 AAKAIVKTLETQPYE
+331 TTIVKTLEGNPYE
-346 VAAVNTREAKRRP
+346 VAAVNTRESRRKA

-370 EASTRFGYSVKKTMQ
+370 ESSTRFGYAVKKTMQ
-385 IAQKLYEGM
+385 IAQKLYEGI

-408 TDSTRVADEARD
+408 TDSTRVSDEARD
-420 AAKEFIVA
+420 AAKEFIVNH
-428 QYGPEFYPAE
+428 YGKEFYPAE
-438 PNDYT
+438 PNDYSKKT
-443 KKAKKNVQDAH
+443 KKNIQDAH
-454 EAIRPTYINRT
+454 EAIRPTYIEKT
-465 PDSVRDALNEEQFR
+465 PESIKDKLNDEQYR

-486 RFMSS
+486 RFMAS

-496 QIRTKTVEVACQN
+496 QIRTKTVEVACKN

-527 YQAAEDEEVTSSAL
+527 YQADEDEDVVASAL
-541 LDVVKGDKLVA
+541 LDVEKGDKLAVA
-552 SKVEPKQHFT
+552 KVEPKQHFT

-613 GKAVNDVLVKHF
+613 GKAVNQVLVKHF
-625 QDIVDVGFTAGMENK
+625 QDIVDVNFTAALETR
-640 LDEIED
+640 LDDIEED
-646 NNLPWRGVIRD
+646 TIQWQGVIRD

-662 EATLKKAGDEMEKV
+662 EATLKKAADEMEKV

-682 ESCPD
+682 ENCPD
-687 CEKPMSLKTSRW
+687 CSKPMSLKTSRW

-740 DMLMKHGRFG
+740 DMMMKHGRFG

-755 QSEGC
+755 QAEGC
-760 GATKS
+760 GASKS
-765 FEQKTGIVCPK
+765 FEQKTGITCPK
-776 CGEGEVVAKKSR
+776 CNQGEVVAKKSR

-806 WNKPVADKCPDCG
+806 WNKPIADKCPDCG
-819 HLLTEKVLKKGTFHA
+819 SLLTEKVLKKGTFHA
-834 CSEKGCGFSREVE
+834 CPEKGCGFSKQVEEV
-847 TPEAAP
+847 AP

>member
-1 MPKSVAKP
+1 MPKTSSKTASKSTKKP
-9 AAKSAA
+9 AS
-15 KASVKAEPKATKATP
+15 
-30 KTAAKTTS
+30 
-38 KATPKTAASKTT
+38 
-50 TAKAAK
+50 
-56 PAAKTAAKAAPKT
+56 
-69 GAKAAPKTAAKKSTT
+69 
-84 KASTKKAG
+84 KASTKKAAGG
-92 SASSTDDEDWGEAG
+92 SSGIDEEELEESGN
-106 SGRSLV
+106 GRSLV

-127 GAKFMIKAS
+127 GAKFQIKAS

-150 DIDNDFEPLYEVL
+150 DIDQDFEPIYEVL
-163 AAKADLVEELR
+163 PAKADLVEELQ
-174 QAARKSDTI
+174 QAASKCDTI

-192 GEAIAWHVSELL
+192 GEAIAWHVSTLL
-204 DNTKATVHRI
+204 NNPKAKVHRI

-223 ILEAIQNP
+223 ILEAIQHP

-269 AGRVQSVAVRI
+269 AGRVQSVAVRL
-280 ICEREAEIN
+280 ICEREAEID
-289 AFVPVEYW
+289 AFTPVEYW
-297 TVATELK
+297 TIATELK
-304 KTLKDAGGMVANLA
+304 KEPKDVASMVANLV
-318 KIDGEKAEIKDEA
+318 KIDGEKAEISDEKT
-331 AAKAIVKTLETQPYE
+331 AKAIVKTLESNSYE
-346 VAAVNTREAKRRP
+346 VSSVGTRESKRKP

-370 EASTRFGYSVKKTMQ
+370 ESSTRYGYSVKKTMQ
-385 IAQKLYEGM
+385 IAQQLYEGI

-408 TDSTRVADEARD
+408 TDSTRVSDEARD
-420 AAKEFIVA
+420 AAKEFIVN
-428 QYGPEFYPAE
+428 QYGKEFYPAE
-438 PNDYT
+438 PNDYS
-443 KKAKKNVQDAH
+443 KKTKKNVQDAH
-454 EAIRPTYINRT
+454 EAIRPTAIDRT
-465 PDSVRDALNEEQFR
+465 PESVRSSLSEEQYR

-486 RFMSS
+486 RFIAS

-496 QIRTKTVEVACQN
+496 QIRTKTVEVACNN
-509 LLLRGSDSK
+509 LTLRGSDSK

-527 YQAAEDEEVTSSAL
+527 YQAEDDEEVTSSAL
-541 LDVVKGDKLVA
+541 LDVQKGDKLSVA
-552 SKVEPKQHFT
+552 KIDPKQHFT

-588 APTIATVQ
+588 APTIATIQ
-596 DRGYVFMENK
+596 ERGYVFMENK

-613 GKAVNDVLVKHF
+613 GKAVNEVLVKHF
-625 QDIVDVGFTAGMENK
+625 QDIVDVHFTAALENK
-640 LDEIED
+640 LDDIEGD
-646 NNLPWRGVIRD
+646 SLPWRGVIRD

-662 EATLKKAGDEMEKV
+662 EATLKKAADEMEKV

-687 CEKPMSLKTSRW
+687 CGKPMSLKTSRW

-711 CKYTRPLSKDQK
+711 CKFTRPLSKDQK

-728 QPSDEKCEKCGG
+728 KPSEEKCEKCGG
-740 DMLMKHGRFG
+740 EMMLKHGRFG

-755 QSEGC
+755 QSEEC

-765 FEQKTGIVCPK
+765 FEQKTGVTCPK
-776 CGEGEVVAKKSR
+776 CNQGEVVAKKSR
-788 RGKIFYG
+788 RGKMFYG

-806 WNKPVADKCPDCG
+806 WNKPVAEKCPECES
-819 HLLTEKVLKKGTFHA
+819 LLTEKVLKKGTFYA
-834 CSEKGCGFSREVE
+834 CPTKGCGYSREVE
-847 TPEAAP
+847 TAAP

>member
-1 MPKSVAKP
+1 MPKSTPKP
-9 AAKSAA
+9 AAKTVSKTKVKTEA
-15 KASVKAEPKATKATP
+15 KATTQ
-30 KTAAKTTS
+30 TAAKTTAQAVPKNS
-38 KATPKTAASKTT
+38 AKTETKAL
-50 TAKAAK
+50 AKA
-56 PAAKTAAKAAPKT
+56 PAKTAAKAPA
-69 GAKAAPKTAAKKSTT
+69 KTAAKKSAT

-92 SASSTDDEDWGEAG
+92 SASSVDEDDLDEGG

-127 GAKFMIKAS
+127 GAKFTIKAS

-150 DIDNDFEPLYEVL
+150 DIENDFEPLYEVL

-204 DNTKATVHRI
+204 DNPKATVHRI
-214 EFHEITKNA
+214 EFHEITKSA

-280 ICEREAEIN
+280 ICEREAEID
-289 AFVPVEYW
+289 AFIPVEYW

-304 KTLKDAGGMVANLA
+304 KTLKDAAGMVANLA
-318 KIDGEKAEIKDEA
+318 KIDGEKPEIKDEA
-331 AAKAIVKTLETQPYE
+331 SAKAIVKTLETNPYE

-428 QYGPEFYPAE
+428 QYGPKFYPAE

-454 EAIRPTYINRT
+454 EAIRPTYISRT
-465 PDSVRDALNEEQFR
+465 PESVRDSMNEEQFR

-496 QIRTKTVEVACQN
+496 QIRTKTVEVSCQN

-541 LDVVKGDKLVA
+541 LDVVKGDQLVA
-552 SKVEPKQHFT
+552 AKIEPKQHFT

-588 APTIATVQ
+588 APTIGTVQ

-613 GKAVNDVLVKHF
+613 GKAVNEVLVKHF

-676 VILLEG
+676 VILLDG
-682 ESCPD
+682 EYCPD
-687 CEKPMSLKTSRW
+687 CTKPMSLKTSRW
-699 GSQFMGCTGYPE
+699 GSQFMGCIGYPE

-728 QPSDEKCEKCGG
+728 KPSDEKCEKCNGE
-740 DMLMKHGRFG
+740 MLMKHGRFG

-755 QSEGC
+755 QNEDC

-765 FEQKTGIVCPK
+765 FEEKTGIVCPK

-806 WNKPVADKCPDCG
+806 WNKPVSEKCPDCG

-847 TPEAAP
+847 IVAAP

>member
-1 MPKSVAKP
+1 MPKASE
-9 AAKSAA
+9 KSATKTTTKKATA
-15 KASVKAEPKATKATP
+15 KAAAPKKAAPKKAAP
-30 KTAAKTTS
+30 AK
-38 KATPKTAASKTT
+38 T
-50 TAKAAK
+50 TAKAK
-56 PAAKTAAKAAPKT
+56 
-69 GAKAAPKTAAKKSTT
+69 
-84 KASTKKAG
+84 TKKAG
-92 SASSTDDEDWGEAG
+92 GDSDIDAEEDGEGG

-127 GAKFMIKAS
+127 GAKFQIKAS

-150 DIDNDFEPLYEVL
+150 DIEQNFEPMYEVL
-163 AAKADLVEELR
+163 PAKADLVEEL
-174 QAARKSDTI
+174 QEAARKSDTI

-192 GEAIAWHVSELL
+192 GEAIAWHVSMLL
-204 DNTKATVHRI
+204 NNPKATVHRI

-223 ILEAIQNP
+223 ILEAIKNP
-231 REIDYHR
+231 REIDYPR
-238 VNAQQTRRILD
+238 VNAQQARRVLD

-269 AGRVQSVAVRI
+269 AGRVQSVAVRL
-280 ICEREAEIN
+280 ICEREEEVE

-297 TVATELK
+297 TIATELK
-304 KTLKDAGGMVANLA
+304 KDLKDSHHMMANLA
-318 KIDGEKAEIKDEA
+318 KIDGEKAEIPDEKTA
-331 AAKAIVKTLETQPYE
+331 TAIVKTLEGNPYE
-346 VAAVNTREAKRRP
+346 VAAVNTRESRRKA

-370 EASTRFGYSVKKTMQ
+370 ESSTRFGYAVKKTMQ
-385 IAQKLYEGM
+385 IAQKLYEGI

-408 TDSTRVADEARD
+408 TDSTRVSDEARD
-420 AAKEFIVA
+420 AAKEFIVNH
-428 QYGPEFYPAE
+428 YGKEFYPAE
-438 PNDYT
+438 PNDYSKKT
-443 KKAKKNVQDAH
+443 KKNIQDAH
-454 EAIRPTYINRT
+454 EAIRPTYIEKT
-465 PDSVRDALNEEQFR
+465 PESIKDKLNDEQYR

-486 RFMSS
+486 RFMAS

-496 QIRTKTVEVACQN
+496 QIRTKTVEVACKN

-527 YQAAEDEEVTSSAL
+527 YQADEDEDVVASAL
-541 LDVVKGDKLVA
+541 LDVEKGDKLAVA
-552 SKVEPKQHFT
+552 KVEPKQHFT

-613 GKAVNDVLVKHF
+613 GKAVNQVLVKHF
-625 QDIVDVGFTAGMENK
+625 QDIVDVNFTAALETR
-640 LDEIED
+640 LDDIEED
-646 NNLPWRGVIRD
+646 TIQWQGVIRD

-662 EATLKKAGDEMEKV
+662 EATLKKAADEMEKV

-687 CEKPMSLKTSRW
+687 CGKPMSLKTSRW

-740 DMLMKHGRFG
+740 DMVMKHGRFG

-755 QSEGC
+755 QAEGC
-760 GATKS
+760 GASKS
-765 FEQKTGIVCPK
+765 FEQKTGITCPK
-776 CGEGEVVAKKSR
+776 CNQGEVVAKKSR

-806 WNKPVADKCPDCG
+806 WNKPIAEKCPDCG
-819 HLLTEKVLKKGTFHA
+819 SLLTEKVLKKGTFHA
-834 CSEKGCGFSREVE
+834 CPEKGCGFSKQVEEV
-847 TPEAAP
+847 AP
-853 A
+853 AK